1 MIGSPERTRLAVLG
15 SPIAHSRSPQ
25 LHAAAY
31 RELGLD
37 WTYERREVTE
47 GTLAAFVAG
56 LDDGWRGLSVT
67 MPLKAEALA
76 CAARI
81 TDVAEETGAVNTLL
95 LGMPEGILGFNTDVY
110 GIMRALR
117 DAGIER
123 VDSVLLL
130 GAGATARSVVSAVR
144 RLGAASVTTAARR
157 APAAADLASYAE
169 TLGAVG
175 ESRRLDEALPSDVDL
190 VVNTIP
196 GGAAAD
202 IAFDARLTERALFEI
217 AYDPWP
223 SPLVSRWSGP
233 VVSGLDM
240 LVHQALAQV
249 RIFVTGDPHEALPD
263 EERVLAAMR
272 AAAQRESAPPAP

>member
-31 RELGLD
+31 RVLGLD
-37 WTYERREVTE
+37 WTYERREVAE
-47 GTLAAFVAG
+47 GSLAPFIAG

-76 CAARI
+76 CADRI

-95 LGMPEGILGFNTDVY
+95 LGMPEGVLGFNTDVY
-110 GIMRALR
+110 GVMRALR

-123 VDSVLLL
+123 VGSVLLL

-144 RLGAASVTTAARR
+144 RLGAASVTTVARR
-157 APAAADLASYAE
+157 APAAADLAAYAE
-169 TLGAVG
+169 ALGAVG
-175 ESRRLDEALPSDVDL
+175 ESRLLDEALPTDVDL

-202 IAFDARLTERALFEI
+202 IAFDARVTERALFEI

-223 SPLVSRWSGP
+223 SPLVSRWAGP

-249 RIFVTGDPHEALPD
+249 RIFVIGDPHAALPD